1 MSVAIR
7 QHLVSSIKAAK
18 VTSGCKNTRKRIC
31 IHETGNSAAGS
42 RADNHARL
50 QANGN
55 SRQASWHWTVD
66 DKEAVQ
72 SFTHD
77 YQCWAAGTSQGN
89 NEAIHI
95 EMCVNADGDYKKT
108 VQNTAELVAKILKDE
123 KLTVNDIVQ
132 HNFYSGKNCPERM
145 RSSSAPVP
153 WTSFIQMVKSNLQ
166 PTVAVTKDQILLNT
180 TATKEIEANRATLKK
195 LISGAYKEG
204 VFSSDHSNKVNSYT
218 DSELASY
225 GLTYFL
231 RKL

>member
-1 MSVAIR
+1 MTIAIR
-7 QHLVSSIKAAK
+7 KHLVSSSKAAK
-18 VTSGCKNTRKRIC
+18 VTGGRKNSRKRIC
-31 IHETGNSAAGS
+31 IHETGNRAKGS

-77 YQCWAAGTSQGN
+77 YQCWAAGTPQGN

-95 EMCVNADGDYKKT
+95 EMCVNEDGDYRKT
-108 VQNTAELVAKILKDE
+108 VQNTAALVAKILKDE
-123 KLTVNDIVQ
+123 NLTINDIVQ
-132 HNFYSGKNCPERM
+132 HNFYSGKNCPQIM
-145 RSSSAPVP
+145 RSASSPVP
-153 WTSFIQMVKSNLQ
+153 WSSFIQMVKSNLQ
-166 PTVAVTKDQILLNT
+166 PTVAVTKEQILLNT
-180 TATKEIEANRATLKK
+180 TATKEIEAKRSTLKK

-204 VFSSDHSNKVNSYT
+204 IFSSDHSNKVDSYT

-231 RKL
+231 RQL